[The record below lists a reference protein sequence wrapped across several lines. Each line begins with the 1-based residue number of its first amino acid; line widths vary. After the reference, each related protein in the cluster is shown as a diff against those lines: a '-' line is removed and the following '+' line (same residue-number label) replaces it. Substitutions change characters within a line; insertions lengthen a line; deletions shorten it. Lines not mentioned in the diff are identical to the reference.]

1 MQSRLK
7 TIQLYKNDF
16 KKTPEKQWWASASG
30 ESSHCPGDVCAP
42 SHRHPLVHS
51 PTHTWAG
58 WCSSASWAGLPALKQ
73 VLSARVTPWYLRCD
87 SGEPGPKRGPRAWTW
102 NQWGATLWE
111 LIHLP
116 AICSTQDSQ
125 QECYTSWQKHLP
137 LTEWSTPACKLL
149 MGEQTLAW
157 QVCMRPAMTCS
168 HPSFQGAAPTR
179 GSSAPAE
186 ESPALCSSCSAQL
199 DGKGFPAPN
208 KPQAD
213 SQVSKPLAKGETVLL
228 LFQVLCDLHLQSFW
242 RLFPPTAS
250 SGGFFLPH

>member
-1 MQSRLK
+1 MSLCIRRELP
-7 TIQLYKNDF
+7 L
-16 KKTPEKQWWASASG
+16 
-30 ESSHCPGDVCAP
+30 PGGCLCSQPQAP
-42 SHRHPLVHS
+42 SGAQPHSHRGRVMLLSFMGRFTSTKTS
-51 PTHTWAG
+51 PKCT
-58 WCSSASWAGLPALKQ
+58 CDPM
-73 VLSARVTPWYLRCD
+73 VLEMWFRGAW
-87 SGEPGPKRGPRAWTW
+87 PKERGKKPCTW